1 MQKRSNKNR
10 RGVLIYDGLEKR
22 LALNAD
28 MGGAWAQAQVLTQV
42 SDDQFDDQGR
52 LAYSKISYFSDANV
66 LADPYRIDNQSWHY
80 RDDGLVDTITTNSDL
95 NADGSID
102 SRQLQTYQY
111 NENSE
116 LLGILHESD
125 NDLDGAY
132 DDSYQESL
140 GGSDGDQFRQETN
153 EVLDDRGRVTR
164 STTTYYQGD
173 NVDPYSI
180 ETLTWSYLEDGRVS
194 TLSKAS
200 DSNADG
206 VVDSLQVETYQ
217 FNENS
222 ELVGILYEYDNDGD
236 GIYEDSHQETIF
248 VPDPNM
254 LVDPI
259 RLETNEV
266 YDDQGRLIGSTT
278 SYYLG
283 DSVDPYSIETQTWS
297 YLEDGQLDTQA
308 TASDS
313 NADGVVDSRQLQTYQ
328 YNENSE
334 LVGILYEYDNDGD
347 GVYESSFDSGLDWG
361 NGGICGTGCDGY
373 FMPLGANLTPET
385 APDFPMAS
393 PISSTIGPVGV
404 TIESRLV
411 DQFAAIVN
419 PEASNVFAS
428 VVPVADIDKF
438 NLSAFVIAGPTLGV
452 TSATSDETDS
462 NRDPL
467 SLPIVRSLSLA
478 SAVVLADENSQSG
491 LTFESS
497 QEKSFAV
504 ESATEKL
511 GSFNDDFFGSFDSL
525 STWG

>member
-10 RGVLIYDGLEKR
+10 RGMLIYDGLEKR

-28 MGGAWAQAQVLTQV
+28 MGGAQAQVLTQV

-66 LADPYRIDNQSWHY
+66 LADPYRIDNQSWRY
-80 RDDGLVDTITTNSDL
+80 RDDGLVDSITTDSDL

-111 NENSE
+111 NENSG

-132 DDSYQESL
+132 DDSNLESL

-153 EVLDDRGRVTR
+153 EILDDQGRVTS

-173 NVDPYSI
+173 SVDPYSI
-180 ETLTWSYLEDGRVS
+180 ETLAWSYLEDGRVN
-194 TLSKAS
+194 TLSTAS

-206 VVDSLQVETYQ
+206 VVDSLRMETYQ

-222 ELVGILYEYDNDGD
+222 ELVGILYENDNDGD
-236 GIYEDSHQETIF
+236 GVYEDSHQETIF
-248 VPDPNM
+248 VPDPNI

-259 RLETNEV
+259 RQETNEV
-266 YDDQGRLIGSTT
+266 HDDQGRLIGLTT

-283 DSVDPYSIETQTWS
+283 NSVDPYSIETQTWS
-297 YLEDGQLDTQA
+297 YLEDGLVDTQA

-328 YNENSE
+328 YYENSE
-334 LVGILYEYDNDGD
+334 LIGILSEYDNDGD
-347 GVYESSFDSGLDWG
+347 GIFESSFDSGLGWG
-361 NGGICGTGCDGY
+361 NGGISGTGGDGL
-373 FMPLGANLTPET
+373 FMSLGASLTPET
-385 APDFPMAS
+385 VLDFPAAS
-393 PISSTIGPVGV
+393 PISSTNESVDVNLLRRVDHPSVIV
-404 TIESRLV
+404 TL
-411 DQFAAIVN
+411 
-419 PEASNVFAS
+419 EASDS
-428 VVPVADIDKF
+428 VAPDVLVADISQL
-438 NLSAFVIAGPTLGV
+438 NLTAFVLAGPTFGV
-452 TSATSDETDS
+452 ASATSDVTDS

-478 SAVVLADENSQSG
+478 SAVVLADENTQFG

-504 ESATEKL
+504 ESSTGKL
-511 GSFNDDFFGSFDSL
+511 GSFNDDFFASFESL
-525 STWG
+525 SSWG

>member
-1 MQKRSNKNR
+1 MQKRSNKNK
-10 RGVLIYDGLEKR
+10 RGTLIYDGLEKR
-22 LALNAD
+22 LALNVD
-28 MGGAWAQAQVLTQV
+28 MGGAWSQAPVLTEV
-42 SDDQFDDQGR
+42 SDEQFDDQGR
-52 LAYSKISYFSDANV
+52 LAYSKISYYTDASVN
-66 LADPYRIDNQSWHY
+66 ADPYRIDNQSWHY
-80 RDDGLVDTITTNSDL
+80 REDGLVDTITTDSDL

-111 NENSE
+111 NENSG
-116 LLGILHESD
+116 LLGILHETD

-132 DDSYQESL
+132 DDSYLESL
-140 GGSDGDQFRQETN
+140 GGSGGEEFRQETN
-153 EVLDDRGRVTR
+153 EVLDDQGRVTS

-194 TLSKAS
+194 TLGKAS

-206 VVDSLQVETYQ
+206 VVDSFQVETYQ

-222 ELVGILYEYDNDGD
+222 ELVGILYEYDNNGD
-236 GIYEDSHQETIF
+236 GVYDDTYQETIS
-248 VPDPNM
+248 VPDPNI

-259 RLETNEV
+259 RQETNEV
-266 YDDQGRLIGSTT
+266 HDDQGRLIGSTT

-297 YLEDGQLDTQA
+297 YLEDGQVDTQA

-347 GVYESSFDSGLDWG
+347 GIFESSFDSGLGWG
-361 NGGICGTGCDGY
+361 NGGISGTGGDGL
-373 FMPLGANLTPET
+373 FMSLGANLTPAT
-385 APDFPMAS
+385 VPDFPAAS
-393 PISSTIGPVGV
+393 PISSTIGPERVN
-404 TIESRLV
+404 IEPTLV

-419 PEASNVFAS
+419 PETSNFFAS
-428 VVPVADIDKF
+428 VVPVADIDKL
-438 NLSAFVIAGPTLGV
+438 NLSAFVLTGPTIRV
-452 TSATSDETDS
+452 TSVTTDDTSS

-491 LTFESS
+491 LTVESS
-497 QEKSFAV
+497 QEKYFAM

-511 GSFNDDFFGSFDSL
+511 GSITDEYFATFDSL
-525 STWG
+525 VWSA